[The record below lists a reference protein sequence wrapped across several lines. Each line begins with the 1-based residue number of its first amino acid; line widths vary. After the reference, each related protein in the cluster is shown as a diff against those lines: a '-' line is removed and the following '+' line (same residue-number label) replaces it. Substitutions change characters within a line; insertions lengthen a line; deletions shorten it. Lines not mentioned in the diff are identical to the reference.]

1 MTSPRQPGV
10 GSRSISTGSME
21 IDRRLGGGIPYG
33 TLMFIEGEAASG
45 KSTLSQQLLWGA
57 LTSGEDAAIYT
68 TEQTVHSLLR
78 QAESLGLE
86 VNDYFLMNHLQIF
99 PITIPPDTV
108 DAGILFQELS
118 NHMGNQNGC
127 RVMVID
133 SLTTYVSRA
142 GGDQIQNFFNRCKT
156 LCDSGKVI
164 ICTAHTEAFDE
175 AVLTRVRSVC
185 DGYLRQVWGFASED
199 GRSSQDKGSGTE
211 HRQHRGVPGGA
222 RLRHQDRSHIQ
233 GQGIDPTR

>member
-1 MTSPRQPGV
+1 
-10 GSRSISTGSME
+10 ME

-33 TLMFIEGEAASG
+33 TLMLIEGEAASG

-78 QAESLGLE
+78 QAESLGLDI
-86 VNDYFLMNHLQIF
+86 NDYFLLDHLQIF

-108 DAGILFQELS
+108 DSGILFQELS
-118 NHMGNQNGC
+118 SHMGNLNGC
-127 RVMVID
+127 RVVVID

-164 ICTAHTEAFDE
+164 ICTAHSDAFDE
-175 AVLTRVRSVC
+175 AILTRVRSIC
-185 DGYLRQVWGFASED
+185 DGYLRLQVRRSGSSLQKIIEVAKIRGAEMNTGNISGFEVEP
-199 GRSSQDKGSGTE
+199 GFGIRM
-211 HRQHRGVPGGA
+211 VPISRA
-222 RLRHQDRSHIQ
+222 RA
-233 GQGIDPTR
+233 